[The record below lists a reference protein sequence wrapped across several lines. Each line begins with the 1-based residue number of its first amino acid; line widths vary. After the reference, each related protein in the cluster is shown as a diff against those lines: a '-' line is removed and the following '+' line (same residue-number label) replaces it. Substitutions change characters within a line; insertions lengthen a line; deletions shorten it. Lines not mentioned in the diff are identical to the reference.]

1 LQAPHN
7 REHEQTEG
15 ANRST
20 FCLVRRKAGEPMSE
34 RTGHHRTDEI
44 IFTDQ
49 PAGQEEADCF
59 IDVNVYHIQRE
70 QAAPPSV
77 ESNGAI
83 TITEPPTDE
92 QESADEPEETAP
104 VRERHRRIVP
114 VLIGFLCL
122 LVVGTLAIALALPL
136 LTPTATVTIVPV
148 SKQVRM
154 SSTLT
159 LATGGQPGDTAQIP
173 GRVLSSVTMS
183 QEQSAPTTGKAHE
196 DAQAAHGLVTFYN
209 AAPYAQT
216 IATGTLLTG
225 ADGTQVTT
233 DQEVTIPA
241 AILPTEGQA
250 TISAHALQ
258 TGPAGNISAGDIYGA
273 CCRANVFA
281 ANGPFTG
288 GQEAHDYQ
296 TATQADIDTVA
307 RNLTKSL
314 DQSEQAAIQT
324 QVHANETLLSPLPC
338 QETITP
344 DHRPGEEAAQVH
356 VTVSETC
363 TGIVYDTQAY
373 QDEITQAL
381 SQQATKQLGAGYSL
395 IGQPQ
400 NTIAHV
406 NTQDRQHI
414 TLQANIAGTYD
425 YQLSQDQLQQIKTLV
440 AGKSKVQAT
449 AAVLRVPG
457 VQSVEINSNQGNL
470 PSDSTHIQVV
480 QILMG

>member
-1 LQAPHN
+1 
-7 REHEQTEG
+7 
-15 ANRST
+15 
-20 FCLVRRKAGEPMSE
+20 MSE
-34 RTGHHRTDEI
+34 QTGHHRTDEI
-44 IFTDQ
+44 IFTNQ
-49 PAGQEEADCF
+49 PAEQEEADCF
-59 IDVNVYHIQRE
+59 IDVNIYHRQRE
-70 QAAPPSV
+70 QAAPPSI
-77 ESNGAI
+77 ESD
-83 TITEPPTDE
+83 ITEPPTNE
-92 QESADEPEETAP
+92 QEPADEPEETP
-104 VRERHRRIVP
+104 PLRERHRRIMP
-114 VLIGFLCL
+114 VLIGLLCL
-122 LVVGTLAIALALPL
+122 LVAGTLVIALALPL
-136 LTPTATVTIVPV
+136 LTPTATITIVPV

-154 SSTLT
+154 SSTLP
-159 LATGGQPGDTAQIP
+159 LATGGQPGGTAQIP

-183 QEQSAPTTGKAHE
+183 QEQSAPTTGKAHQ

-216 IATGTLLTG
+216 IAAGTLLTG
-225 ADGTQVTT
+225 TDGVQVTT

-241 AILPTEGQA
+241 AVLPTEGQA

-258 TGPAGNISAGDIYGA
+258 TGPGGNISTGDIYGA

-288 GQEAHDYQ
+288 GQAARDYQ

-307 RNLTKSL
+307 RNLKKSL
-314 DQSEQAAIQT
+314 DQSEQAAVQT
-324 QVHANETLLSPLPC
+324 QVHANETLITPLPC

-363 TGIVYDTQAY
+363 TGIVYTTQAY
-373 QDEITQAL
+373 QDTISQIL
-381 SQQATKQLGAGYSL
+381 NQQAIKQLGAGYSL

-400 NTIAHV
+400 NTIVHV
-406 NTQDRQHI
+406 NTQDHQPI

-440 AGKSKVQAT
+440 VGKSKAQAT
-449 AAVLRVPG
+449 TAVLRIPG
-457 VQSVEINSNQGNL
+457 VQSVSISTNQQNL
-470 PSDSTHIQVV
+470 PSESAHIQVV